1 MNTFVQ
7 PLFTSINQ
15 VCVVGGTVVDGGE
28 FGVTILAQ
36 KCEWGSGWMV
46 GDYFGPKM

>member
-1 MNTFVQ
+1 MDTFAQ

-28 FGVTILAQ
+28 FGVDGGEL
-36 KCEWGSGWMV
+36 G